1 MFLADTHSDTL
12 FSLGVGKRTFAQTDI
27 TPDRLRQGGVSLQT
41 LALWSGPKG
50 PNGDYEA
57 VADAEYA
64 AIRHFTDA
72 GIRQVDD
79 PEDVKPGE
87 NTFMLSFEGCEVF
100 QKSDEMVA
108 FWRQR
113 GIRIG
118 ALVWNHPNAFATP
131 AAVDAETH
139 MTPEGIRIARVMQRQ
154 GISVDVSHLNE
165 AGFWDLFAKGERP
178 PMASHSCCRALC
190 DHVRNLTDDQIRAMI
205 QYGGYIGVNFY
216 PRFLSADCKADSVT
230 IAQHIDHICQLGGSD
245 IVGFGSDFDG
255 IETTPVDC
263 KSPADVPKILDE
275 LRRRVSENKVKDAD
289 TAKQMLKDIMIEQMD
304 IPRPPL
310 RWPMVMLV
318 VGVNGAGKTT
328 TIGKLALRF
337 QNIGRRII
345 LCAADTFRAAA
356 ADQLTVW
363 AERARVPIVK
373 HAEGADPAAVV
384 YDGIQSAK
392 AQGADLLI
400 VDTAGRLHNKKNL
413 MDELNK
419 MRRVIDR
426 EFPEADVRCMLVLD
440 ATTGQNGLAQAR
452 AFKEVCEIG
461 GIILTK
467 LDGTAKGGIALAIR
481 QELEVPVWYIGVG
494 EGIDDLQPFN
504 AKDFVEALF

>member
-1 MFLADTHSDTL
+1 M
-12 FSLGVGKRTFAQTDI
+12 G
-27 TPDRLRQGGVSLQT
+27 
-41 LALWSGPKG
+41 
-50 PNGDYEA
+50 
-57 VADAEYA
+57 
-64 AIRHFTDA
+64 
-72 GIRQVDD
+72 
-79 PEDVKPGE
+79 
-87 NTFMLSFEGCEVF
+87 
-100 QKSDEMVA
+100 
-108 FWRQR
+108 
-113 GIRIG
+113 
-118 ALVWNHPNAFATP
+118 
-131 AAVDAETH
+131 
-139 MTPEGIRIARVMQRQ
+139 
-154 GISVDVSHLNE
+154 
-165 AGFWDLFAKGERP
+165 LFAKLREG
-178 PMASHSCCRALC
+178 
-190 DHVRNLTDDQIRAMI
+190 LTKTRDSLMGRVDTLVKETRKIDED
-205 QYGGYIGVNFY
+205 FY
-216 PRFLSADCKADSVT
+216 EELEDILLMSDCGMKA
-230 IAQHIDHICQLGGSD
+230 
-245 IVGFGSDFDG
+245 
-255 IETTPVDC
+255 TT
-263 KSPADVPKILDE
+263 AIMDE

-304 IPRPPL
+304 IPRPTL

>member
-1 MFLADTHSDTL
+1 M
-12 FSLGVGKRTFAQTDI
+12 G
-27 TPDRLRQGGVSLQT
+27 
-41 LALWSGPKG
+41 
-50 PNGDYEA
+50 
-57 VADAEYA
+57 
-64 AIRHFTDA
+64 
-72 GIRQVDD
+72 
-79 PEDVKPGE
+79 
-87 NTFMLSFEGCEVF
+87 
-100 QKSDEMVA
+100 
-108 FWRQR
+108 
-113 GIRIG
+113 
-118 ALVWNHPNAFATP
+118 
-131 AAVDAETH
+131 
-139 MTPEGIRIARVMQRQ
+139 
-154 GISVDVSHLNE
+154 
-165 AGFWDLFAKGERP
+165 LFAKLREG
-178 PMASHSCCRALC
+178 
-190 DHVRNLTDDQIRAMI
+190 LTKTRDSLMGRVDTLVKETRKIDED
-205 QYGGYIGVNFY
+205 FY
-216 PRFLSADCKADSVT
+216 EELEDILLMSDCGMKA
-230 IAQHIDHICQLGGSD
+230 
-245 IVGFGSDFDG
+245 
-255 IETTPVDC
+255 TT
-263 KSPADVPKILDE
+263 AIMDE

-384 YDGIQSAK
+384 YDGIQSDK

>member
-1 MFLADTHSDTL
+1 MEEKKGFFSRLREGLAKTRDAMMGRVDTL
-12 FSLGVGKRTFAQTDI
+12 VKETRKIDDDFYEELEDI
-27 TPDRLRQGGVSLQT
+27 LLLSDCGMKATM
-41 LALWSGPKG
+41 
-50 PNGDYEA
+50 
-57 VADAEYA
+57 
-64 AIRHFTDA
+64 AI
-72 GIRQVDD
+72 
-79 PEDVKPGE
+79 
-87 NTFMLSFEGCEVF
+87 M
-100 QKSDEMVA
+100 
-108 FWRQR
+108 
-113 GIRIG
+113 
-118 ALVWNHPNAFATP
+118 
-131 AAVDAETH
+131 
-139 MTPEGIRIARVMQRQ
+139 
-154 GISVDVSHLNE
+154 
-165 AGFWDLFAKGERP
+165 
-178 PMASHSCCRALC
+178 
-190 DHVRNLTDDQIRAMI
+190 
-205 QYGGYIGVNFY
+205 
-216 PRFLSADCKADSVT
+216 
-230 IAQHIDHICQLGGSD
+230 
-245 IVGFGSDFDG
+245 
-255 IETTPVDC
+255 
-263 KSPADVPKILDE
+263 DE
-275 LRRRVSENKVKDAD
+275 LRARVEKNKIKDAD
-289 TAKQMLKDIMIEQMD
+289 TARQMLKDIMIEQMD

-310 RWPMVMLV
+310 HWPMVMLV

-426 EFPEADVRCMLVLD
+426 EFPEAEVRCMLVLD

-481 QELEVPVWYIGVG
+481 QELAVPVWYIGVG
-494 EGIDDLQPFN
+494 EGIEDLQPFN

>member
-1 MFLADTHSDTL
+1 M
-12 FSLGVGKRTFAQTDI
+12 G
-27 TPDRLRQGGVSLQT
+27 
-41 LALWSGPKG
+41 
-50 PNGDYEA
+50 
-57 VADAEYA
+57 
-64 AIRHFTDA
+64 
-72 GIRQVDD
+72 
-79 PEDVKPGE
+79 
-87 NTFMLSFEGCEVF
+87 
-100 QKSDEMVA
+100 
-108 FWRQR
+108 
-113 GIRIG
+113 
-118 ALVWNHPNAFATP
+118 
-131 AAVDAETH
+131 
-139 MTPEGIRIARVMQRQ
+139 
-154 GISVDVSHLNE
+154 
-165 AGFWDLFAKGERP
+165 LFAKLREG
-178 PMASHSCCRALC
+178 
-190 DHVRNLTDDQIRAMI
+190 LTKTRDSLMGRVDTLVKETRKIDED
-205 QYGGYIGVNFY
+205 FY
-216 PRFLSADCKADSVT
+216 EELEDILLMSDCGMKA
-230 IAQHIDHICQLGGSD
+230 
-245 IVGFGSDFDG
+245 
-255 IETTPVDC
+255 TT
-263 KSPADVPKILDE
+263 AIMDE
-275 LRRRVSENKVKDAD
+275 LRRRVNENKVKDAD

-304 IPRPPL
+304 IPRPLL